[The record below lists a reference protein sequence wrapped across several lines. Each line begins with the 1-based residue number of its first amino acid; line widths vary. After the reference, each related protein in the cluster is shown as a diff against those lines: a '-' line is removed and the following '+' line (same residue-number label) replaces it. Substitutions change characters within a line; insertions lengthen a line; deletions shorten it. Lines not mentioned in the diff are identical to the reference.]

1 MICDKCGAEMTPAE
15 KFRLSFT
22 SPRFEENGFF
32 SVPKEYRSAV
42 KYICGCGN
50 VQYCPESP
58 EDGEEKE

>member
-1 MICDKCGAEMTPAE
+1 MTPAE